1 MPYTLNITVSAM
13 ILEYALVFGIL
24 ETAITAIIFAYIQRT
39 DTSVFYGEKFK
50 ASMNKIMS

>member
-1 MPYTLNITVSAM
+1 M